1 MQKIEEL
8 LQKAKQLQPGLP
20 PPPLAPPPDE
30 EVPAWLRE
38 EEGAEGATKREAEP
52 LANDLAFAEA
62 EKQRKFALRQSQ
74 EDESDVDEHGNRI
87 PHLKHW
93 VKDGI
98 STEIA
103 RKHRAVL
110 VKDKIA
116 ALARRKKEE
125 LEREYAANPEE
136 FAQKSAFLG
145 NQIAGIWNAAQEEKR
160 KAAADKEFVAHQE
173 AREKEAV
180 QKEAANLQKA
190 RDQAL
195 ESASLSSKGMLN
207 RQGDWSQSAKQYLVI
222 AHEDATPSLK
232 GRKGIQV
239 ECREVKGKQ
248 VEASKSLEIIF
259 NPMCTDQNGE
269 LRTLSAPIG
278 WVQYITELEAKTAQ
292 YNTKKQCTW
301 ANAELAKMILSSF
314 SFEPKHSVP
323 YDDLYE
329 LYAENIDA
337 GIAEIEFRLLPG
349 PGLVVVP
356 ASLAHLL
363 AAFTQDSHDTIEEAE
378 SRAKFGNKPLN
389 KFGET
394 EKLAELLAD
403 KAEKGNTIIVPITD
417 GKHWTLLV
425 CIQKSQAKSAAGAAA
440 TNPLGASDK
449 DRRMQAE
456 RLQFQKEDWPIF
468 LRDKDSQ
475 WEVRYYDTLS
485 DSSCVCLSIAHK
497 VLELLTLAS
506 FGVFD
511 QSKCLPVQN
520 GKRQTGLTC
529 GLWVLHYIEEEMRFY
544 LGEKRGTIEPNLQYR
559 RARINAMQEALVKRT
574 K

>member
-1 MQKIEEL
+1 MQKVEEL

-38 EEGAEGATKREAEP
+38 EEGAEGATKREAKP

-87 PHLKHW
+87 PHLKLW

-98 STEIA
+98 SIEIA
-103 RKHRAVL
+103 RKRRAVL
-110 VKDKIA
+110 VKDKHA
-116 ALARRKKEE
+116 AVARREKEE
-125 LEREYAANPEE
+125 LAAQEE
-136 FAQKSAFLG
+136 WKTR
-145 NQIAGIWNAAQEEKR
+145 NAAQEEKSQ
-160 KAAADKEFVAHQE
+160 AAADKEFVAHKE

-314 SFEPKHSVP
+314 DFEPRQQVP
-323 YDDLYE
+323 EDDRYE
-329 LYAENIDA
+329 LYAENLDA

-378 SRAKFGNKPLN
+378 SRAKYGNKPLN

-475 WEVRYYDTLS
+475 WEVRYYDTVS
-485 DSSCVCLSIAHK
+485 EPSVVCLSIAHK

-511 QSKCLPVQN
+511 QSRCLPVQN
-520 GKRQTGLTC
+520 KKRQTGLTC

>member
-1 MQKIEEL
+1 MVEINYAL
-8 LQKAKQLQPGLP
+8 NTIFFLIS
-20 PPPLAPPPDE
+20 
-30 EVPAWLRE
+30 
-38 EEGAEGATKREAEP
+38 GAMVMWMAAGFTALEAGSVRTK
-52 LANDLAFAEA
+52 N
-62 EKQRKFALRQSQ
+62 
-74 EDESDVDEHGNRI
+74 V
-87 PHLKHW
+87 
-93 VKDGI
+93 
-98 STEIA
+98 TEILTKNVA
-103 RKHRAVL
+103 LFSVASIAFLLCGYNIMYGWNEPESHSMYADFFFQMVFVATAMSVVSGAVAERKN
-110 VKDKIA
+110 A

-329 LYAENIDA
+329 LYAENVDA

-349 PGLVVVP
+349 LGLVVVP

-363 AAFTQDSHDTIEEAE
+363 AAFTEDSHGTIEEAE
-378 SRAKFGNKPLN
+378 SRAKYGDKPLN
-389 KFGET
+389 KYGET
-394 EKLAELLAD
+394 EKLAEVLSE
-403 KAEKGNTIIVPITD
+403 KAEKGTNIIVPVTQW
-417 GKHWTLLV
+417 KTL
-425 CIQKSQAKSAAGAAA
+425 
-440 TNPLGASDK
+440 
-449 DRRMQAE
+449 
-456 RLQFQKEDWPIF
+456 
-468 LRDKDSQ
+468 DSVGLHQ
-475 WEVRYYDTLS
+475 EKPSEINCR
-485 DSSCVCLSIAHK
+485 SCSHK
-497 VLELLTLAS
+497 S
-506 FGVFD
+506 FG
-511 QSKCLPVQN
+511 SSRC
-520 GKRQTGLTC
+520 
-529 GLWVLHYIEEEMRFY
+529 
-544 LGEKRGTIEPNLQYR
+544 
-559 RARINAMQEALVKRT
+559 
-574 K
+574 